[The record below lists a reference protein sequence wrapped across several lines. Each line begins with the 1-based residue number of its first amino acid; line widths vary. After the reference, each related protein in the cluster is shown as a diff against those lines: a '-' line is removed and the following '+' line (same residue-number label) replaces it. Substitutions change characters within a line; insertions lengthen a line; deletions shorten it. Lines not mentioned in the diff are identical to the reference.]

1 MSKQLTWMVTM
12 SYLYVDVDVDQPLP
26 ALTLGDADDG
36 LGLVVRRR
44 GTPVGFILSE
54 FPRGATVAPDAL
66 DALIATFCA
75 SRLVQETVL
84 DSLGGRGRPT
94 EVSLTV
100 AICTHDRT
108 AGLEELMASLLP
120 LRNESTFEVLVV
132 DNAPSDDAT
141 SRFVASLSG
150 VRYVR
155 EDRTG
160 LDFARNRAIAEANGE
175 LLAFLD
181 DDVEVDRGWLEGL
194 RLAWGE
200 HPDAGC
206 VTGLVLPFELVT
218 QAQIT
223 FERYGGFRR
232 GFDTLRYVGQSL
244 PGNRLYPFG
253 AGIFGAGCNM
263 SFRRSLLTRLG
274 GFDEALDTGRPLP
287 GGGDLDMFHRVVRSG
302 HPLVYEPRY
311 AVFHK
316 HRREHEQLRRQL
328 WTWGTGFM
336 AYVDKTFRA
345 DPVGNVKLV
354 WLVAWWFRTHCKE
367 VVRSLIGRG
376 PLSPDLALAQL
387 TGGVVG
393 LSGSYG
399 RSRRRSA
406 AIRARVAGQAIA

>member
-1 MSKQLTWMVTM
+1 MVTM
-12 SYLYVDVDVDQPLP
+12 SYLYVNVDVAQPLP
-26 ALTLGDADDG
+26 RLTLRQVDTG
-36 LGLVVRRR
+36 LGVVVRRQ
-44 GTPVGFILSE
+44 GVPVGFFLTELPPGSVVSAE
-54 FPRGATVAPDAL
+54 TL
-66 DALIATFCA
+66 DALIAAFCA

-84 DSLGGRGRPT
+84 ESLGARDSLSQT
-94 EVSLTV
+94 SLTV

-108 AGLEELMASLLP
+108 AGLKQLMASLLP
-120 LRNESTFEVLVV
+120 LRRESPFEVLVV
-132 DNAPSDDAT
+132 DNAPSDDVT
-141 SRFVASLSG
+141 RDFVAALPD

-155 EDRTG
+155 EERVG
-160 LDFARNRAIAEANGE
+160 LDFARNRAVAEASGE
-175 LLAFLD
+175 VLAFLD
-181 DDVEVDRGWLEGL
+181 DDVEVDGGWLTGL

-206 VTGLVLPFELVT
+206 VTGLVLPFELAT

-244 PGNRLYPFG
+244 PGNRLYPLG

-263 SFRRSLLTRLG
+263 SYRRDLVRSLG

-311 AVFHK
+311 AIFHK
-316 HRREHEQLRRQL
+316 HRREHSQLRRQL

-336 AYVDKTFRA
+336 AYVVKTFRA
-345 DPVGNVKLV
+345 DPVGNVKLA
-354 WLVAWWFRTHCKE
+354 WLVAWWFRTHVKE
-367 VVRSLIGRG
+367 VVRSLLGRG

-387 TGGVVG
+387 AGGVVG
-393 LSGSYG
+393 LAGTYG

-406 AIRARVAGQAIA
+406 AITAHVASQACG